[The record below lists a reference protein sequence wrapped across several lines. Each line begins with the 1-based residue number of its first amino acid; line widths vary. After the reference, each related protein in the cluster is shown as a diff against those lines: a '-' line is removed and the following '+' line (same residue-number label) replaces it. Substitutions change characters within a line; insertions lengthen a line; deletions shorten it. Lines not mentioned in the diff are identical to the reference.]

1 MKKIKI
7 ANGIKRIE
15 DADVNAMLFR
25 LRDILSEH
33 RNILITRLTSDLA
46 TYIDYKFSIK
56 ATTRQLEVARES
68 LSAMKNS
75 VLDLDRYND
84 IIERCLN
91 HDMTYIGTEPFMQE
105 IDEIIS
111 AALNLPQLKLVD

>member
-33 RNILITRLTSDLA
+33 RNILITRLASDPG

-56 ATTRQLEVARES
+56 ATARQLEVAKEC
-68 LSAMKNS
+68 LSTMKNS

-84 IIERCLN
+84 IIDHCFN

-105 IDEIIS
+105 IDENLS
-111 AALNLPQLKLVD
+111 SALNLPQLKLVE